1 MPSSRE
7 IRVERVVNG
16 VRDLRFSEEVPAGLN
31 MVVEQ
36 ADDHTHIV
44 LGTDDELLAVG
55 AKEAP
60 KKSTPKKS
68 MAKKST
74 AKKSTAKKA
83 T

>member
-55 AKEAP
+55 AKEVPRKPARKP
-60 KKSTPKKS
+60 
-68 MAKKST
+68 A
-74 AKKSTAKKA
+74 AKKA
-83 T
+83 AKK